1 MLIYLM
7 FNSNINVMN
16 IDLFKYIMKMIVV
29 PMLLLSL
36 VLISHGSDDHISFIN
51 VIGFILLIISGSYII
66 VDVSKDKNE

>member
-1 MLIYLM
+1 
-7 FNSNINVMN
+7 MN

-36 VLISHGSDDHISFIN
+36 ILIIHGTDDNISITN

-66 VDVSKDKNE
+66 VDAKNKDE

>member
-1 MLIYLM
+1 M
-7 FNSNINVMN
+7 NMN

-36 VLISHGSDDHISFIN
+36 VLIIHGSDDNISITN

-66 VDVSKDKNE
+66 VDVKNKDE

>member
-1 MLIYLM
+1 
-7 FNSNINVMN
+7 MN

-36 VLISHGSDDHISFIN
+36 VLIIDVTDDNISITN

-66 VDVSKDKNE
+66 VDAKNKDE

>member
-1 MLIYLM
+1 MVTI
-7 FNSNINVMN
+7 NIINMN

-36 VLISHGSDDHISFIN
+36 VLIIHGSDDNINITN

-66 VDVSKDKNE
+66 VDAKNKDE

>member
-1 MLIYLM
+1 
-7 FNSNINVMN
+7 MN

-36 VLISHGSDDHISFIN
+36 VLIIHGSDDNISIIN

-66 VDVSKDKNE
+66 VDAKNNKDE

>member
-1 MLIYLM
+1 
-7 FNSNINVMN
+7 MN

-36 VLISHGSDDHISFIN
+36 VLIIHGNDDNISITN

-66 VDVSKDKNE
+66 VDAKNKDK

>member
-1 MLIYLM
+1 MVTI
-7 FNSNINVMN
+7 NIINMN

-36 VLISHGSDDHISFIN
+36 VLIIHGSDDNISIIN

-66 VDVSKDKNE
+66 VDAKNKDE

>member
-1 MLIYLM
+1 
-7 FNSNINVMN
+7 MN

-51 VIGFILLIISGSYII
+51 VIGFILFIISGSYII
-66 VDVSKDKNE
+66 VDVSKDKNEDE

>member
-1 MLIYLM
+1 M

-29 PMLLLSL
+29 PMMLLSL
-36 VLISHGSDDHISFIN
+36 ILIIHGNDDNISITN

-66 VDVSKDKNE
+66 VDAKNNKDE